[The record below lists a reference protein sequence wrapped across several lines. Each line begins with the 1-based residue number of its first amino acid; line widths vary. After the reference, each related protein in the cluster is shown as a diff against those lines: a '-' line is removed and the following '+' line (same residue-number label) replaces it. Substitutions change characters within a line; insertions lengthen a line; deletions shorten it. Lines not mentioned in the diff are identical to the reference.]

1 MFQYSES
8 RTPVLTA
15 TVRGPTDEFQKILTL
30 RPSSAS
36 DLEDAA
42 EKLQF
47 ADKTADV
54 PTNNDQNGC
63 FCPTRDI
70 FQQFVGASAVL

>member
-1 MFQYSES
+1 MFRQSES

-42 EKLQF
+42 EKGRF
-47 ADKTADV
+47 A
-54 PTNNDQNGC
+54 
-63 FCPTRDI
+63 
-70 FQQFVGASAVL
+70 